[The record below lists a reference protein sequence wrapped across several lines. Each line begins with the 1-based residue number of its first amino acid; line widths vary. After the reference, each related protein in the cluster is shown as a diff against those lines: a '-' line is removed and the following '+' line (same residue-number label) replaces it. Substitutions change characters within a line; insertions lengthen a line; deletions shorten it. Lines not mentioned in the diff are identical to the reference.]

1 MGPAA
6 PHAVPRAAPV
16 TTDAG
21 GREFV
26 YWSVTGEVGNGRCTS
41 AEEGSQP
48 VPGGQRYFSVRTLDT
63 RDRNLS
69 QAAWASA
76 VKSAG
81 KCEATVT
88 STQWDSSCGRAAVLR
103 WAGAQGAE
111 TPPPPR
117 PQPGPAHLEVER
129 VHAQDVGVQLAELGQ
144 RARHI
149 VDVLDRVAQGGHHLG
164 AVRAQVR
171 RARVQVEV
179 RKVGLG
185 LRVAGEEPAQPRCQ
199 SSVGG
204 GFSSTSWRSASP
216 SPRSRTRMQPRR
228 RPRSF
233 LLPLDSQGA
242 PHKLHLF
249 AQRPSSPLPRPPLG
263 LAPHPNLANPGLCFP
278 LVLFLTRSA

>member
-1 MGPAA
+1 MG
-6 PHAVPRAAPV
+6 
-16 TTDAG
+16 G
-21 GREFV
+21 FGK
-26 YWSVTGEVGNGRCTS
+26 
-41 AEEGSQP
+41 EEGSQP
-48 VPGGQRYFSVRTLDT
+48 VPGDQRYFSVRTLDT

-88 STQWDSSCGRAAVLR
+88 STQWDSSWGRAAVLR

-185 LRVAGEEPAQPRCQ
+185 LRVAGEEPAQWASRSDHDVLIIEGNGTGPVEHNTGSLSLIFCCPRLQEPPCPLHIHSFTH
-199 SSVGG
+199 SSSLGHLCVDAC
-204 GFSSTSWRSASP
+204 SWAALGREGDGA
-216 SPRSRTRMQPRR
+216 
-228 RPRSF
+228 
-233 LLPLDSQGA
+233 LPV
-242 PHKLHLF
+242 
-249 AQRPSSPLPRPPLG
+249 SSPLL
-263 LAPHPNLANPGLCFP
+263 PH
-278 LVLFLTRSA
+278 